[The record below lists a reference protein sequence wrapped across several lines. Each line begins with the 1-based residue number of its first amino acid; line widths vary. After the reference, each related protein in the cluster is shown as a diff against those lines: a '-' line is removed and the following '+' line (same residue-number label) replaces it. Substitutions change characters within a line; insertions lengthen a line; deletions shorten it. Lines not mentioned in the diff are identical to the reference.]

1 MNLANKLT
9 VSRFVL
15 APLVLI
21 FLLLDNV
28 YAKYL
33 ALILFAVASLTDLL
47 DGRIARS
54 HNIVTDF
61 GKFMDPLADKILVA
75 GALVAFV
82 ALGEIPAWMV
92 IVILAREFAITGLR
106 LQAASQGTI
115 IPAGRWG
122 KHKTISQLVAVNATL
137 LIIVFKSTLAHFFG
151 HQISS
156 EPWGWLL
163 ANMPD
168 GLMLIAVI
176 MTIISGLIYIRM
188 HRKFLGGR
196 GNEGLH

>member
-33 ALILFAVASLTDLL
+33 ALILFAIASLTDLL

-54 HNIVTDF
+54 HNIVTAF

-82 ALGEIPAWMV
+82 AIGEIPAWMV

-176 MTIISGLIYIRM
+176 MTIISGLIYIRI
-188 HRKFLGGR
+188 HRKFLGER

>member
-1 MNLANKLT
+1 
-9 VSRFVL
+9 
-15 APLVLI
+15 
-21 FLLLDNV
+21 
-28 YAKYL
+28 
-33 ALILFAVASLTDLL
+33 
-47 DGRIARS
+47 
-54 HNIVTDF
+54 
-61 GKFMDPLADKILVA
+61 
-75 GALVAFV
+75 
-82 ALGEIPAWMV
+82 MV

-176 MTIISGLIYIRM
+176 MTIISGLIYIRI
-188 HRKFLGGR
+188 HRKFLGER